1 MIQAVIIEDE
11 LLVAEQLQHK
21 IGRVAT
27 DVQVI
32 AVLPSLKVAKQWL
45 ATNPEPDLMFMDI
58 QLSDGISFELF
69 DHYPLRC
76 PCIFV
81 TAYDEYALRAFRVN
95 GIDYLL
101 KPVDSEDLKRGVD
114 KARAMIQA
122 VGSSSAMMEDFMRT
136 IQSPDR
142 AQKLFREK
150 FVVSVRR
157 NWVPIPVEK
166 IAMFIKESV
175 IYIHTVEAERFVTDY
190 VTLDEIEELLDPK
203 LFYRANRQTIIHI
216 NNIKSIK
223 PLENQKLILTLK
235 SPPNMQQ
242 DVSREKAPAFKR
254 WWDR

>member
-1 MIQAVIIEDE
+1 MQAVIIEDE

-21 IGRVAT
+21 ISRVAA

-32 AVLPSLKVAKQWL
+32 DVLPSLKVARQWL
-45 ATNPEPDLMFMDI
+45 AAHAQPDLMFMDI

-69 DHYPLRC
+69 DQFALKC

-101 KPVDSEDLKRGVD
+101 KPVDSEDLKRGID

-122 VGSSSAMMEDFMRT
+122 VGSTSATMGDFMRT
-136 IQSPDR
+136 IQAPDR
-142 AQKLFREK
+142 PGKLYKEK
-150 FVVSVRR
+150 FVVNVRR
-157 NWVPIPVEK
+157 NWVPIPVEQ
-166 IAMFIKESV
+166 IAMFIKDSV
-175 IYIHTVEAERFVTDY
+175 IYIHTVEGERFVTDY
-190 VTLDEIEELLDPK
+190 VTLDEIEDLLDPR

-216 NNIKSIK
+216 NNIRSIR
-223 PLENQKLILTLK
+223 PLENQKLVLTLK